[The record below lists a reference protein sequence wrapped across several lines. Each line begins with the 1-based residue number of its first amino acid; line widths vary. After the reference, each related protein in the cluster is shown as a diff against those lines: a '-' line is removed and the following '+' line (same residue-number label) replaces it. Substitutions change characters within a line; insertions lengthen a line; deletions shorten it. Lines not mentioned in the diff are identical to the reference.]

1 MTTGE
6 ENSGF
11 RFNKFPYLPDHDGLF
26 RSQSTPEM
34 RLSEMYYSLAECYY
48 REGNKAKAAELLD
61 YVRVRN
67 YPAEEWSKYS
77 YVANL
82 DKLTDSEFLDATDKE
97 YSYFPI
103 PQNQLNA
110 SPILKQ
116 TTPGW
121 E

>member
-1 MTTGE
+1 MA
-6 ENSGF
+6 N
-11 RFNKFPYLPDHDGLF
+11 PDKLTD
-26 RSQSTPEM
+26 
-34 RLSEMYYSLAECYY
+34 
-48 REGNKAKAAELLD
+48 AELLD
-61 YVRVRN
+61 EWGREFIGERRRRIDLIRWN
-67 YPAEEWSKYS
+67 KFHEEWWNKG
-77 YVANL
+77 
-82 DKLTDSEFLDATDKE
+82 KDATDKE

>member
-1 MTTGE
+1 MNAENKKQVLLDAAARGGYFICNDADVIAKGSQVTTGE

-67 YPAEEWSKYS
+67 SLRKNGRNIAMWQIWIS
-77 YVANL
+77 
-82 DKLTDSEFLDATDKE
+82 
-97 YSYFPI
+97 
-103 PQNQLNA
+103 
-110 SPILKQ
+110 
-116 TTPGW
+116 
-121 E
+121 